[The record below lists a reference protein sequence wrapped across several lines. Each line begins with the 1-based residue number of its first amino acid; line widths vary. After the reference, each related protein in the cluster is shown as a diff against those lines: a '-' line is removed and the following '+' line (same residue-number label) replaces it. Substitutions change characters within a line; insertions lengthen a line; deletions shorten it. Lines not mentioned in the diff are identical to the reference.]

1 MKDKATLILVDDH
14 AMFREGVRAILSELG
29 SVSILG
35 EATRGNEACSM
46 ALELHPELVIMDISL
61 PDMSGI
67 DATRRIT
74 QILPDAR
81 VIILSMHTRA
91 AYIVEAFQAGAF
103 GYVTKTSTGTHLK
116 ECIETVRGGT
126 YYLDP
131 HLSQDIVQKI
141 LFRGEPTSAFE
152 RSAYSALTSR
162 EQEVARLIVEGH
174 PVKVIAERLF
184 ISRKTV
190 ENHRANIYAKLGIH
204 GTMELVRHAARHGL
218 IDIESWKA

>member
-14 AMFREGVRAILSELG
+14 AMFREGVRSILSGLG
-29 SVSILG
+29 SVSVLG
-35 EATRGNEACSM
+35 EANRGKGACTM
-46 ALELHPELVIMDISL
+46 ASELRPELVIMDISL

-67 DATRRIT
+67 DATRRIME
-74 QILPDAR
+74 ILPEVR
-81 VIILSMHTRA
+81 VVILSMHTEA
-91 AYIVEAFQAGAF
+91 AYIVEAFQAGAC

-116 ECIETVRGGT
+116 ECIETVLGGS

-131 HLSQDIVQKI
+131 NLSQDIVQKI
-141 LFRGEPTSAFE
+141 LFQGNHPSAFE
-152 RSAYSALTSR
+152 QSAYSALTSR
-162 EQEVARLIVEGH
+162 EQEIARLIVEGNS
-174 PVKVIAERLF
+174 VKIIAERLF
-184 ISRKTV
+184 ISPKTV